1 MRQKLRETNGEFL
14 LKGALNLLILCLFLA
29 LGISTL
35 GVAMRANKLTTM
47 ASDLTRYIEVRGQ
60 VDSSVDDELARL
72 EEASG
77 LYTDLDIDATYTAGG
92 ERIQFGDPFTVELSY
107 TGRLGVGGVLS
118 VPIPLSS
125 NVVGRSERYWK

>member
-1 MRQKLRETNGEFL
+1 MRQKLRETNGEFV

-60 VDSSVDDELARL
+60 VDCSVDDELSPL

-77 LYTDLDIDATYTAGG
+77 LHTDLAIDATYSAGG
-92 ERIQFGDPFTVELSY
+92 ERIQFGDLFTVELSY

-118 VPIPLSS
+118 LPVPLSS
-125 NVVGRSERYWK
+125 DVVGRSERYWK